1 MAAEQTLQ
9 LTEVDVRPTDIGRFE
24 SIAGTERMAHFRA
37 VAEELRRALGGSS
50 VVNVNSTAIGGG
62 VAELLQTL
70 LAYARGAGIDARW
83 LVLSADP
90 AFFMITKRIHNGLY
104 GTPGDGGELGE
115 AERRLYDE
123 VLRQNGDALAAALRP
138 GDVVLLHDPQ
148 TAGLAPRLRA
158 AGLPVVWR
166 CHVGLDDAND
176 WTERSWEF
184 LRPYVADVDGY
195 VFSRESFAPAW
206 VDRARLAVIPPS
218 IDPFSPKN
226 QPLEPE
232 EVTAVLAAV
241 GLLEPDSHPR
251 EARFTRRDGSTGR
264 IASRL
269 DLVGE
274 GALRP
279 GEPIVLQASR
289 WDAMKDMPGVM
300 EAFARSVDPGRG
312 AHLVLSGPAVKG
324 VTDDPEAVAVF
335 EECIRAREALPA
347 EVRRRVHLACT
358 PMHDADEAAA
368 IVNAQQRFATVVVQ
382 KSLAE
387 GFGLTVVEAMWK
399 ARPVVASGVGG
410 IVDQITNGEHGILVE
425 PTDLDSFG
433 AAVDRLL
440 GDPAEAGRLSAN
452 AYERARTHFLCDRH
466 LIQYGELLTQLCR

>member
-1 MAAEQTLQ
+1 MVADRTRKLS
-9 LTEVDVRPTDIGRFE
+9 EVDVRPTDIGRFE

-50 VVNVNSTAIGGG
+50 IVNVNSTAIGGG

-90 AFFMITKRIHNGLY
+90 AFFVITKRIHNGLY

-148 TAGLAPRLRA
+148 TAGFAPRLRA

-232 EVTAVLAAV
+232 EVAAVLAAV
-241 GLLEPDSHPR
+241 GLLEPNGPPL

-274 GALRP
+274 GPLRP

-324 VTDDPEAVAVF
+324 VTDDPEAVAVLD
-335 EECIRAREALPA
+335 ECIRVRKALPA

-368 IVNAQQRFATVVVQ
+368 IVNAQQRFAAVVVQ

-399 ARPVVASGVGG
+399 ARPVVASRVGG